1 MDILQTLGIHW
12 QTLLVQAVT
21 FLVLFLLLRRFLFG
35 PVRSILAARAEE
47 VKGKLDAAE
56 KARSDADL
64 HAAELHERLKHIREE
79 ARAEV
84 EAAQHE
90 GRAAAARILEQ
101 AQQQAAEFMQRAKEQ
116 LEHERRAA
124 AMELRQ
130 QVVDLAVL
138 AASRALR
145 EALDEQ
151 AQRRAVDRFLSELET
166 A

>member
-1 MDILQTLGIHW
+1 MEILKTLGIHW

-21 FLVLFLLLRRFLFG
+21 FLALFLLLRRFLFG
-35 PVRSILAARAEE
+35 PVRSMLAARADE

-56 KARSDADL
+56 KARADADR
-64 HAAELHERLKHIREE
+64 HAAELDERLKHIREE

-84 EAAQHE
+84 ERAQQE

-101 AQQQAAEFMQRAKEQ
+101 AQQQAAEFVQRAKEQ
-116 LEHERRAA
+116 LAHERRAA
-124 AMELRQ
+124 AIELRQ

-145 EALDEQ
+145 EVLDEQ

>member
-21 FLVLFLLLRRFLFG
+21 FLVLFLLLRRFLFA
-35 PVRSILAARAEE
+35 PVRSILAARAQE
-47 VKGKLDAAE
+47 VKGNLDAAE
-56 KARSDADL
+56 QARSEANRY
-64 HAAELHERLKHIREE
+64 AEELQGRLKHIREE

-84 EAAQHE
+84 ERAQQE

-101 AQQQAAEFMQRAKEQ
+101 ARQEAAEFMERARAQ
-116 LEHERRAA
+116 LEHDRRAA
-124 AMELRQ
+124 MIELRQ
-130 QVVDLAVL
+130 QVVDIAVL

-145 EALDEQ
+145 DGLDEQ
-151 AQRRAVDRFLSELET
+151 AQRQAVDRFLAELET